1 MEGVDS
7 KEKLEKEVEKEIKAQ
22 KEMDNENKYVDK
34 LLEEIAKNVEVDIP
48 QEMVDEESDRLLKNF
63 EQQMAMQG
71 ISLDIYYKFTGSS
84 EKDLREQL
92 DKEAYNNVLYRLM
105 LEEIMNLEKVEVSEK
120 EAEKEAEELSK
131 KYKME
136 KEEFLKQLGGIEM
149 IQYDLEMRKVVELLK
164 EANK

>member
-1 MEGVDS
+1 MDIVEYIKDLS
-7 KEKLEKEVEKEIKAQ
+7 DKEIEEFFKERIEFLEKNDDSQNNYIIGIHIADVSTYVKE
-22 KEMDNENKYVDK
+22 
-34 LLEEIAKNVEVDIP
+34 
-48 QEMVDEESDRLLKNF
+48 
-63 EQQMAMQG
+63 
-71 ISLDIYYKFTGSS
+71 GS
-84 EKDLREQL
+84 EL

-136 KEEFLKQLGGIEM
+136 KEEFLKQFGGIEM